1 MTIDFSQVKSQC
13 WQVLKKGIS
22 IDPNCMDLRLQ
33 FANYYF
39 EIDQEEEA
47 INELQLFRKNILAEK
62 EEYDD
67 ELVIQCAKQLIE
79 LGCSK

>member
-1 MTIDFSQVKSQC
+1 
-13 WQVLKKGIS
+13 
-22 IDPNCMDLRLQ
+22 MDLRLQ